1 MSVDLNAIF
10 KNKAINGWPLFALI
24 AIPISIL
31 VILEMINLDMSTGPA
46 VSEMIGYSVR
56 LAIPFIYI
64 VVATSSLQILY
75 PSVFSRW
82 LLRNRKYVGLCFAVA
97 MAWQG
102 LYIFIIST
110 FFREYYFENIYVLR
124 DELEGTVG
132 YIFLTFMILTSF
144 QITRK
149 KITQKQWKLIQQG
162 GIYILWA
169 YPFSV
174 YWWNLY
180 YYESPPL
187 LHDYVFYWTGFIA
200 FGLRIAAWGKQRL
213 QAAEKANE
221 LSASAFSKTLGTV
234 FLALGISASATG
246 SYWQDPASVFLTS
259 QQWSANLAVWFPFW
273 PFEPF
278 LPLATIGLGTLLLT
292 STRPHPRLTPMT
304 SS

>member
-1 MSVDLNAIF
+1 MGVNLNAIF
-10 KNKAINGWPLFALI
+10 RSKAINGWPLFALI
-24 AIPISIL
+24 SVPISIL
-31 VILEMINLDMSTGPA
+31 VIVEMMSLDMSTGPA
-46 VSEMIGYSVR
+46 ISEMIGYSVR

-64 VVATSSLQILY
+64 VVAASSLQILY
-75 PSVFSRW
+75 PSVFSKW

-124 DELEGTVG
+124 DEIEGSVG
-132 YIFLTFMILTSF
+132 YIFLACMILTSF
-144 QITRK
+144 QVTRK

-180 YYESPPL
+180 YYEGPPM
-187 LHDYVFYWTGFIA
+187 LHDYIYYWAGFIA
-200 FGLRIAAWGKQRL
+200 FALRIAAWGKQRL
-213 QAAEKANE
+213 QAAEKADAR
-221 LSASAFSKTLGTV
+221 SASVTVKTLGSTFV
-234 FLALGISASATG
+234 AVGLFASATG
-246 SYWQDPASVFLTS
+246 SHWQDSASTFLTS
-259 QQWSANLAVWFPFW
+259 PQWSADLEVWFPFW

-278 LPLATIGLGTLLLT
+278 LPLAIIGFGTLLLT
-292 STRPHPRLTPMT
+292 SPRSHPKGMPIT
-304 SS
+304 SQ

>member
-1 MSVDLNAIF
+1 MSVALDSMF
-10 KNKAINGWPLFALI
+10 KNRAINGWPLFALI

-31 VILEMINLDMSTGPA
+31 VILEMMSLDMYTASA

-64 VVATSSLQILY
+64 VVAASSLQTLY

-110 FFREYYFENIYVLR
+110 FFREYYFEKIYVLR
-124 DELEGTVG
+124 DEIEGTVG
-132 YIFLTFMILTSF
+132 YIFLSLMVLTSF
-144 QITRK
+144 QVTRK

-180 YYESPPL
+180 YYEGPPL
-187 LHDYVFYWTGFIA
+187 LHDYIFYWAGFIA
-200 FGLRIAAWGKQRL
+200 FALRIAAWGKKRL
-213 QAAEKANE
+213 RAAEKADE
-221 LSASAFSKTLGTV
+221 RSASALSKTLGSMFV
-234 FLALGISASATG
+234 ALGLFASATG

-259 QQWSANLAVWFPFW
+259 QQWSADLAVWFPFW

-278 LPLATIGLGTLLLT
+278 LPLATIGLGALLLT
-292 STRPHPRLTPMT
+292 WTRPHPGVVPITF
-304 SS
+304 S

>member
-10 KNKAINGWPLFALI
+10 KSKAINGWPLFALI

-31 VILEMINLDMSTGPA
+31 VILEMMSLDMSTAPA

-64 VVATSSLQILY
+64 VVAASSLQILY
-75 PSVFSRW
+75 PSIFSKW

-102 LYIFIIST
+102 LFIFIIST
-110 FFREYYFENIYVLR
+110 FFREYYFESIYVLR
-124 DELEGTVG
+124 DEIEGSVG
-132 YIFLTFMILTSF
+132 YIFLTGMILTSF
-144 QITRK
+144 QVTRK

-162 GIYILWA
+162 GMYVLWA

-180 YYESPPL
+180 YYEGPPEM
-187 LHDYVFYWTGFIA
+187 HDYILYWAGFIA
-200 FGLRIAAWGKQRL
+200 FTLRIAAWGKKRI
-213 QAAEKANE
+213 QAAEKSDE
-221 LSASAFSKTLGTV
+221 TGASLMSKILGGAFV
-234 FLALGISASATG
+234 ALGLVASATG
-246 SYWQDPASVFLTS
+246 SHWQDPASVFLTLPR
-259 QQWSANLAVWFPFW
+259 WSADLAVWFPFW

-278 LPLATIGLGTLLLT
+278 LPLAIIGFGTLLFTL
-292 STRPHPRLTPMT
+292 SRPHPQLIPVT